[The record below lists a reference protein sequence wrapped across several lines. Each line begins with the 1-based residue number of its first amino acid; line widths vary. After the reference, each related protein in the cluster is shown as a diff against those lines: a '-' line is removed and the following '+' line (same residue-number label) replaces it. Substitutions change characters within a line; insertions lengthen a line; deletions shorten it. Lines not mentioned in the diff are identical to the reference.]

1 MILIGLGANLNGLY
15 GAPEQCLQVCSDLL
29 ADAGVY
35 IVQSSNIWK
44 SAPVPV
50 SDQPWY
56 CNAVCAVETML
67 EPQQLL
73 HALAT
78 IENDTGRER
87 HEVNAARVLDLDI
100 LTYNNEIIN
109 EQRLT
114 IPHPAM
120 HERAFVLYPMQE
132 IAPHWVHPQLN
143 KSVDEMIVDIPKGQQ
158 IKRIENSQLLSTYV
172 DKQAILS

>member
-1 MILIGLGANLNGLY
+1 MILIGLGANLNGPY
-15 GAPEQCLQVCSDLL
+15 GAPEQCLQACSGLL

-35 IVQSSNIWK
+35 IVKSSNIWK

-56 CNAVCAVETML
+56 CNAVCAVETIL
-67 EPQQLL
+67 SPDQLL

-87 HEVNAARVLDLDI
+87 HEANAARVLDLDI

-109 EQRLT
+109 DAHL
-114 IPHPAM
+114 IVPHPAL

-132 IAPHWVHPQLN
+132 IAPHWVHPQLD

-158 IKRIENSQLLSTYV
+158 TKRIENSQLLSTYV
-172 DKQAILS
+172 DKQAISS